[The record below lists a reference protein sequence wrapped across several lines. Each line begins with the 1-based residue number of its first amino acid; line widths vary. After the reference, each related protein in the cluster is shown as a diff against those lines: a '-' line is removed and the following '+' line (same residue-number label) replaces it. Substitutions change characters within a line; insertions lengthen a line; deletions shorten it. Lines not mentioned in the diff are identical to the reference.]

1 LLGGMM
7 IRYSAEDK
15 DGIRRVWGVG
25 DSHVEAINQC
35 QLALSEYLEKRPHYK
50 GQKYKIKENPIKT
63 REEIKR

>member
-1 LLGGMM
+1 MM

-50 GQKYKIKENPIKT
+50 EQKYKEQNQLPILNFKA
-63 REEIKR
+63 